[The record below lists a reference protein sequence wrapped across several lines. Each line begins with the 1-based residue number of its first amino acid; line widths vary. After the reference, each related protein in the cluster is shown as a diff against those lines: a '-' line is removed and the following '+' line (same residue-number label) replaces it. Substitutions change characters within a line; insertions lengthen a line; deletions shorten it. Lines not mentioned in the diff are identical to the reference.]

1 MSAELLENRTA
12 QGGAPSSDSARA
24 AELIARIESV
34 PFSRW
39 HIRPRVIMGSA
50 TFFDA
55 FSALSLASATPVLV
69 REWGLSPAQVGYLLA
84 ASYIGQFAGALIFG
98 WLGERIGRVM
108 SATYATLIMA
118 VVSLACAFTG
128 NFSQMFVCRLIQ
140 GIGVGGEMPVA
151 ATYINEL
158 SRAHGR
164 GRFFL
169 LYELIFPIGF
179 LAAAV
184 SGAQLVP
191 VYGWNVLFLIGTVPG
206 LVIAYFVWRLPE
218 SPRWLIRK
226 GRFAEAEAII
236 RGLEASTDKRNPVA
250 AHAMSAAQFAQKSRW
265 SELFSPL
272 YRHRTL
278 IVWAIWATAYGVTNG
293 LNNWMP
299 TLYNTVYHLP
309 LQASLNF
316 ALLTNATQI
325 LILLVCV
332 FVIDRIGRKAW
343 MTASFRHRGRAAGAL
358 GPVRRRR
365 CEPRDRLRDAQLWRD
380 EHDQHRALSLHAGDL
395 SHPHARHRHGCGN
408 LLATACFRRRSDDC
422 RPDDGVAR
430 DFVGVS
436 DVRRGGFA
444 GRARRDA
451 DDRDAQPSPRR
462 HRALISLSPIGHG
475 CPGKVHA

>member
-1 MSAELLENRTA
+1 MSAGLLRDTTA
-12 QGGAPSSDSARA
+12 EGGGAPLSDSVRA

-84 ASYIGQFAGALIFG
+84 ASYIGQFAGALLFG
-98 WLGERIGRVM
+98 WLGERIGRVI

-118 VVSLACAFTG
+118 AVSLACAFTG

-158 SRAHGR
+158 SRAQGR
-164 GRFFL
+164 GRFFM

-191 VYGWNVLFLIGTVPG
+191 VYGWNVLFLLGTVPG
-206 LVIAYFVWRLPE
+206 LAIAYFVSRLPE

-226 GRFAEAEAII
+226 GRFAEAEAIVQS
-236 RGLEASTDKRNPVA
+236 LEASTDKRKPVA
-250 AHAMSAAQFAQKSRW
+250 PHAISAAQFAQKSRW

-272 YRHRTL
+272 YRHRTFV
-278 IVWAIWATAYGVTNG
+278 VWAIWATAYGVTNG

-325 LILLVCV
+325 LVLLVCV
-332 FVIDRIGRKAW
+332 FVIDRVGRKAW
-343 MTASFRHRGRAAGAL
+343 MTACFVIGGALLAPLGLFGAGDVNRVIVFVTLSYGVMSTINTVLYLYTPEIYPTRMRAIGTAAGTCWLRLASAA
-358 GPVRRRR
+358 GPTIVG
-365 CEPRDRLRDAQLWRD
+365 LMMV
-380 EHDQHRALSLHAGDL
+380 
-395 SHPHARHRHGCGN
+395 SHGISSVF
-408 LLATACFRRRSDDC
+408 LM
-422 RPDDGVAR
+422 
-430 DFVGVS
+430 
-436 DVRRGGFA
+436 FA
-444 GRARRDA
+444 GIALLGALAATQMIETRNRRLEDIA
-451 DDRDAQPSPRR
+451 P
-462 HRALISLSPIGHG
+462 
-475 CPGKVHA
+475 

>member
-1 MSAELLENRTA
+1 MSAGLLRDTTA
-12 QGGAPSSDSARA
+12 EGGGAPLSDSVRA

-84 ASYIGQFAGALIFG
+84 ASYIGQFAGALLFG
-98 WLGERIGRVM
+98 WLGERIGRVI

-118 VVSLACAFTG
+118 AVSLACAFTG

-158 SRAHGR
+158 SRAQGR
-164 GRFFL
+164 GRFFM

-191 VYGWNVLFLIGTVPG
+191 VYGWNVLFLLGTVPG
-206 LVIAYFVWRLPE
+206 LAIAYFVSRLPE

-226 GRFAEAEAII
+226 GRFAEAEAIVQS
-236 RGLEASTDKRNPVA
+236 LEASTDKRKPVA
-250 AHAMSAAQFAQKSRW
+250 PHAISAAQFAQKSRW

-325 LILLVCV
+325 LVLLVCV
-332 FVIDRIGRKAW
+332 FVIDRVGRKAW
-343 MTASFRHRGRAAGAL
+343 MTACFVIGGALLAPLGLFGAGDVNRVIVFVTLSYGVMSTINTVLYLYTPEIYPTRMRAIGTAAGTCWLRLASAA
-358 GPVRRRR
+358 GPTIVG
-365 CEPRDRLRDAQLWRD
+365 LMMV
-380 EHDQHRALSLHAGDL
+380 
-395 SHPHARHRHGCGN
+395 SHGISSVF
-408 LLATACFRRRSDDC
+408 LM
-422 RPDDGVAR
+422 
-430 DFVGVS
+430 
-436 DVRRGGFA
+436 FA
-444 GRARRDA
+444 GIALLGALAATQMIETRNRRLEDIA
-451 DDRDAQPSPRR
+451 P
-462 HRALISLSPIGHG
+462 
-475 CPGKVHA
+475 

>member
-1 MSAELLENRTA
+1 MSAELLREA
-12 QGGAPSSDSARA
+12 ALEGGGAPGSDSARA

-34 PFSRW
+34 PFSKW
-39 HIRPRVIMGSA
+39 HIRPRIIMGSA

-69 REWGLSPAQVGYLLA
+69 RLWHLTPAEVGYLLA

-140 GIGVGGEMPVA
+140 GVGVGGEMPVA

-164 GRFFL
+164 GRFFM

-179 LAAAV
+179 FAAAV
-184 SGAQLVP
+184 LGAQLVP
-191 VYGWNVLFLIGTVPG
+191 VYGWNVLFIIGTIPG
-206 LVIAYFVWRLPE
+206 LLITYFVSRLPE
-218 SPRWLIRK
+218 SPRWLIRR

-236 RGLEASTDKRNPVA
+236 RDLEASTDKRNPVA
-250 AHAMSAAQFAQKSRW
+250 PHALSPAAFAQKSRW
-265 SELFSPL
+265 SELFSPI

-278 IVWAIWATAYGVTNG
+278 IVWVIWATAYGVTNG

-299 TLYNTVYHLP
+299 TLYNTVYHLG
-309 LQASLNF
+309 LQSSLNF

-325 LILLVCV
+325 MVLLVCI

-343 MTASFRHRGRAAGAL
+343 MTACFLIGGLLLAPLGLFGASDVNRVIVFVTLSYGVMSTINTVLYLYTPEIYPTRIRAIGTAAGTCWLRLASAA
-358 GPVRRRR
+358 GPTIVG
-365 CEPRDRLRDAQLWRD
+365 LMMV
-380 EHDQHRALSLHAGDL
+380 
-395 SHPHARHRHGCGN
+395 SHGISSVFLMFA
-408 LLATACFRRRSDDC
+408 
-422 RPDDGVAR
+422 GVALLGAVAATQMIETR
-430 DFVGVS
+430 N
-436 DVRRGGFA
+436 RRLEDIA
-444 GRARRDA
+444 
-451 DDRDAQPSPRR
+451 P
-462 HRALISLSPIGHG
+462 
-475 CPGKVHA
+475 

>member
-1 MSAELLENRTA
+1 MSADPIQPPSRVRETDA
-12 QGGAPSSDSARA
+12 GGAAMSDAEKA
-24 AELIARIESV
+24 AELIARMESV

-55 FSALSLASATPVLV
+55 FTALSLASATPVLV
-69 REWGLSPAQVGYLLA
+69 REWGLTTAQVGYLLA
-84 ASYIGQFAGALIFG
+84 ASYIGQFGGALLFG
-98 WLGERIGRVM
+98 WLGEKIGRVM
-108 SATYATLIMA
+108 SATYAALIMA

-128 NFSQMFVCRLIQ
+128 NFAEMFVCRLIQ
-140 GIGVGGEMPVA
+140 GVGVGGEMPVA

-184 SGAQLVP
+184 LGARLVP
-191 VYGWNVLFLIGTVPG
+191 IYGWNVLFLLGVVPG
-206 LVIAYFVWRLPE
+206 LIITYLVSRLPE

-226 GRFAEAEAII
+226 RRFAEAEAII
-236 RGLEASTDKRNPVA
+236 QSLEASTDKRNPVA
-250 AHAMSAAQFAQKSRW
+250 PHLMTAAAFAQKSRW

-278 IVWAIWATAYGVTNG
+278 VVWVIWATAYGVTNG

-325 LILLVCV
+325 LVLLVCI
-332 FVIDRIGRKAW
+332 FVIDRIGRKTW
-343 MTASFRHRGRAAGAL
+343 MAACFIIGGALLAPLGLFGAGDVTRVIIFVTLSYGVMSTVNTVLYLYTPEIYPTRMRAIGTAAGTCWL
-358 GPVRRRR
+358 
-365 CEPRDRLRDAQLWRD
+365 RLASAAAPTIVGLMMV
-380 EHDQHRALSLHAGDL
+380 
-395 SHPHARHRHGCGN
+395 SHGISSVFLMFA
-408 LLATACFRRRSDDC
+408 
-422 RPDDGVAR
+422 GVAFLGALAATQMIETR
-430 DFVGVS
+430 N
-436 DVRRGGFA
+436 RRLEDIA
-444 GRARRDA
+444 
-451 DDRDAQPSPRR
+451 P
-462 HRALISLSPIGHG
+462 
-475 CPGKVHA
+475 

>member
-1 MSAELLENRTA
+1 MSAERMWDANA
-12 QGGAPSSDSARA
+12 AGGGLPLDDSAKA

-55 FSALSLASATPVLV
+55 FTALSLASATPVLV
-69 REWGLSPAQVGYLLA
+69 QLWHLTPGEVGYLLA
-84 ASYIGQFAGALIFG
+84 ASYFGQFAGALIFG

-108 SATYATLIMA
+108 SATYAALIMA

-128 NFSQMFVCRLIQ
+128 NFFQMFVCRIIQ

-184 SGAQLVP
+184 AGAQLVP
-191 VYGWNVLFLIGTVPG
+191 VYGWNILFLIGTVPG
-206 LVIAYFVWRLPE
+206 LIITYLVSRLPE

-226 GRFAEAEAII
+226 GRYAEAEAII
-236 RGLEASTDKRNPVA
+236 RGLEASTSKRSPVA
-250 AHAMSAAQFAQKSRW
+250 AQPLSVAASQKSRW
-265 SELFSPL
+265 SELFSPF
-272 YRHRTL
+272 YRRRTL

-316 ALLTNATQI
+316 AFLTNAMQI
-325 LILLVCV
+325 LVLLVCI
-332 FVIDRIGRKAW
+332 FVIDRIGRKTW
-343 MTASFRHRGRAAGAL
+343 MTVSFVIGGLLLLPLGLSGADDVTRVVIFVTLSYGVMSTINTVLYLYTPEIYPTRMRAIGTAAGTCWLRLASAA
-358 GPVRRRR
+358 GPLVV
-365 CEPRDRLRDAQLWRD
+365 
-380 EHDQHRALSLHAGDL
+380 GVMMV
-395 SHPHARHRHGCGN
+395 SHGISSVFLMFA
-408 LLATACFRRRSDDC
+408 
-422 RPDDGVAR
+422 GVAL
-430 DFVGVS
+430 VGAIAATQMIETRN
-436 DVRRGGFA
+436 RRLEDIA
-444 GRARRDA
+444 
-451 DDRDAQPSPRR
+451 P
-462 HRALISLSPIGHG
+462 
-475 CPGKVHA
+475 

>member
-1 MSAELLENRTA
+1 MSAERMWDANA
-12 QGGAPSSDSARA
+12 AGGGLPLDDSAKA

-55 FSALSLASATPVLV
+55 FTALSLASATPVLV
-69 REWGLSPAQVGYLLA
+69 QLWHLTPGEVGYLLA
-84 ASYIGQFAGALIFG
+84 ASYFGQFAGALIFG

-108 SATYATLIMA
+108 SATYAALIMA

-128 NFSQMFVCRLIQ
+128 NFFQMFVCRIIQ

-184 SGAQLVP
+184 AGAQLVP
-191 VYGWNVLFLIGTVPG
+191 VYGWNILFLIGTVPG
-206 LVIAYFVWRLPE
+206 LIITYLVSRLPE

-226 GRFAEAEAII
+226 GRYAEAEAII
-236 RGLEASTDKRNPVA
+236 RGLEASTSKRSPVA
-250 AHAMSAAQFAQKSRW
+250 AQPLSVAASQKSRW
-265 SELFSPL
+265 SELFSPF
-272 YRHRTL
+272 YRQRTL
-278 IVWAIWATAYGVTNG
+278 IVWVIWATAYGVTNG

-316 ALLTNATQI
+316 AFLTNAMQI
-325 LILLVCV
+325 LVLLVCI
-332 FVIDRIGRKAW
+332 FVIDRIGRKTW
-343 MTASFRHRGRAAGAL
+343 MTVSFVIGGLLLLPLGLSGADDVTRVVIFVTLSYGVMSTINTVLYLYTPEIYPTRMRAIGTAAGTCWLRLASAA
-358 GPVRRRR
+358 GPLVV
-365 CEPRDRLRDAQLWRD
+365 
-380 EHDQHRALSLHAGDL
+380 GVMMV
-395 SHPHARHRHGCGN
+395 SHGISSVFLMFA
-408 LLATACFRRRSDDC
+408 
-422 RPDDGVAR
+422 GVAL
-430 DFVGVS
+430 VGAIAATQMIETRN
-436 DVRRGGFA
+436 RRLEDIA
-444 GRARRDA
+444 
-451 DDRDAQPSPRR
+451 P
-462 HRALISLSPIGHG
+462 
-475 CPGKVHA
+475 

>member
-1 MSAELLENRTA
+1 MSAERIWDANA
-12 QGGAPSSDSARA
+12 AGGGALALYDSAKA

-55 FSALSLASATPVLV
+55 FTALSLASATPVLV
-69 REWGLSPAQVGYLLA
+69 QLWHLTPGEVGYLLA
-84 ASYIGQFAGALIFG
+84 ASYFGQFAGALIFG

-108 SATYATLIMA
+108 SATYAALIMA
-118 VVSLACAFTG
+118 VVSLACAFSG
-128 NFSQMFVCRLIQ
+128 NFFQMFLCRIIQ

-184 SGAQLVP
+184 AGAQLVP
-191 VYGWNVLFLIGTVPG
+191 VYGWNILFLIGTLPG
-206 LVIAYFVWRLPE
+206 LIIAYMVSRLPE

-236 RGLEASTDKRNPVA
+236 RSLEASTNKRNPVA
-250 AHAMSAAQFAQKSRW
+250 AHLLSPATSQKSRW
-265 SELFSPL
+265 SELFSPF
-272 YRHRTL
+272 YRRRTL
-278 IVWAIWATAYGVTNG
+278 IVWVIWATAYGVTNG

-316 ALLTNATQI
+316 ALLTNTAQI
-325 LILLVCV
+325 LVLLVCI
-332 FVIDRIGRKAW
+332 FVIDRIGRKTW
-343 MTASFRHRGRAAGAL
+343 MTVSFVIGGLLLLPLGWFGADDVTRVVIFVTLSYGVMSTINTVLYLYTPEIYPTRIRAIGTAAGTCWLRLASAA
-358 GPVRRRR
+358 GPLMV
-365 CEPRDRLRDAQLWRD
+365 
-380 EHDQHRALSLHAGDL
+380 GVMMV
-395 SHPHARHRHGCGN
+395 SHGISSVFLMFA
-408 LLATACFRRRSDDC
+408 
-422 RPDDGVAR
+422 GVALLGAIAATQMIETR
-430 DFVGVS
+430 N
-436 DVRRGGFA
+436 RRLEDIA
-444 GRARRDA
+444 
-451 DDRDAQPSPRR
+451 P
-462 HRALISLSPIGHG
+462 
-475 CPGKVHA
+475 

>member
-1 MSAELLENRTA
+1 MSAELVREVALEG
-12 QGGAPSSDSARA
+12 GGAARSSDSARA

-39 HIRPRVIMGSA
+39 HIYPRVIMGSA

-55 FSALSLASATPVLV
+55 FTALSLASATPVLV
-69 REWGLSPAQVGYLLA
+69 RLWGLSPAQVGYLLA

-98 WLGERIGRVM
+98 WLGEKIGRVM

-128 NFSQMFVCRLIQ
+128 NFTQMFVCRLIQ

-206 LVIAYFVWRLPE
+206 LLITYFVSRLPE
-218 SPRWLIRK
+218 SPRWLIRR
-226 GRFAEAEAII
+226 GRFSEAETVIQS
-236 RGLEASTDKRNPVA
+236 LEASTDKRNPVA
-250 AHAMSAAQFAQKSRW
+250 PHALSAAAAQKSRW
-265 SELFSPL
+265 SELFSPV
-272 YRHRTL
+272 YRRRTL

-293 LNNWMP
+293 INNWMP

-325 LILLVCV
+325 LVLLVCV

-343 MTASFRHRGRAAGAL
+343 MTASFIIGGALLAPLGLFGAGEVNRVIIFVTLSYGIMSTINTVLYLYTPEIYPTRMRAIGTAAGTCWLRLASAA
-358 GPVRRRR
+358 GPAIVG
-365 CEPRDRLRDAQLWRD
+365 LMMVSQGISSVFLMFA
-380 EHDQHRALSLHAGDL
+380 
-395 SHPHARHRHGCGN
+395 
-408 LLATACFRRRSDDC
+408 
-422 RPDDGVAR
+422 GVA
-430 DFVGVS
+430 FVGALAATQMIETRN
-436 DVRRGGFA
+436 RRLEDIA
-444 GRARRDA
+444 
-451 DDRDAQPSPRR
+451 P
-462 HRALISLSPIGHG
+462 
-475 CPGKVHA
+475 

>member
-1 MSAELLENRTA
+1 MCAERTWDGNA
-12 QGGAPSSDSARA
+12 AGGGALAPYDSAKA

-55 FSALSLASATPVLV
+55 FTALSLASATPVLV
-69 REWGLSPAQVGYLLA
+69 QLWHLTPGEVGYLLA
-84 ASYIGQFAGALIFG
+84 ASYFGQFAGALIFG

-108 SATYATLIMA
+108 SATYAALIMA
-118 VVSLACAFTG
+118 VVSLACAFSG
-128 NFSQMFVCRLIQ
+128 NFFQMFVCRIIQ

-184 SGAQLVP
+184 AGAQLVP
-191 VYGWNVLFLIGTVPG
+191 VYGWNILFLLGTVPG
-206 LVIAYFVWRLPE
+206 LIITYMVSRLPE

-226 GRFAEAEAII
+226 GRYAEAEAII
-236 RGLEASTDKRNPVA
+236 RDLEASTSKRSPVA
-250 AHAMSAAQFAQKSRW
+250 AQPLPLAASQKSRW
-265 SELFSPL
+265 SELFSPF
-272 YRHRTL
+272 YRRRTL

-325 LILLVCV
+325 LVLLVCI
-332 FVIDRIGRKAW
+332 FVIDRIGRKIW
-343 MTASFRHRGRAAGAL
+343 MTVSFVIGGLLLLPLGLFGADDVTRVVIFVTLSYGVMSTINTVLYLYTPEIYPTRMRAIGTAAGTCWLRLASAA
-358 GPVRRRR
+358 GPLVV
-365 CEPRDRLRDAQLWRD
+365 
-380 EHDQHRALSLHAGDL
+380 GVMMV
-395 SHPHARHRHGCGN
+395 SHGISSVFLMFA
-408 LLATACFRRRSDDC
+408 
-422 RPDDGVAR
+422 GVAL
-430 DFVGVS
+430 VGAIVATQMIETRN
-436 DVRRGGFA
+436 RRLEDIA
-444 GRARRDA
+444 
-451 DDRDAQPSPRR
+451 P
-462 HRALISLSPIGHG
+462 
-475 CPGKVHA
+475 

>member
-1 MSAELLENRTA
+1 MSAERIWDANA
-12 QGGAPSSDSARA
+12 AGGGPPLGDSAKP

-55 FSALSLASATPVLV
+55 FTALSLASATPVLV
-69 REWGLSPAQVGYLLA
+69 QLWHLTPGQVGYLLA
-84 ASYIGQFAGALIFG
+84 ASYFGQFAGALIFG

-128 NFSQMFVCRLIQ
+128 NFTEMFVCRIIQ

-164 GRFFL
+164 GRFFM

-184 SGAQLVP
+184 AGAQLVP
-191 VYGWNVLFLIGTVPG
+191 VYGWNILFLLGTVPG
-206 LVIAYFVWRLPE
+206 LIITYMVSRLPE

-226 GRFAEAEAII
+226 GRYAEAEAII
-236 RGLEASTDKRNPVA
+236 HGLEASTNKRNPVA
-250 AHAMSAAQFAQKSRW
+250 AQAISAAASQKSRW
-265 SELFSPL
+265 SELFSPF
-272 YRHRTL
+272 YRRRTL

-299 TLYNTVYHLP
+299 TLYNTIYHLP

-325 LILLVCV
+325 LVLLVCV
-332 FVIDRIGRKAW
+332 FVIDRIGRKTW
-343 MTASFRHRGRAAGAL
+343 MTVSFVMGGLLLLPLGLFGADDVTRVVIFVTLSYGVMSTINTVLYLYTPEIYPTRIRAIGTAAATCWLRLASAAGPLVVGVMMVSYGISSVFLMFA
-358 GPVRRRR
+358 
-365 CEPRDRLRDAQLWRD
+365 
-380 EHDQHRALSLHAGDL
+380 
-395 SHPHARHRHGCGN
+395 
-408 LLATACFRRRSDDC
+408 
-422 RPDDGVAR
+422 GVAL
-430 DFVGVS
+430 VGAV
-436 DVRRGGFA
+436 VATQMIETRNRRLEDIA
-444 GRARRDA
+444 
-451 DDRDAQPSPRR
+451 P
-462 HRALISLSPIGHG
+462 
-475 CPGKVHA
+475 

>member
-1 MSAELLENRTA
+1 
-12 QGGAPSSDSARA
+12 
-24 AELIARIESV
+24 
-34 PFSRW
+34 
-39 HIRPRVIMGSA
+39 MGSA

-55 FSALSLASATPVLV
+55 FTALSLASATPVLV
-69 REWGLSPAQVGYLLA
+69 QLWGLTLTQVGYLLA

-128 NFSQMFVCRLIQ
+128 NFTEMFICRLIQ

-184 SGAQLVP
+184 AGAQLVP
-191 VYGWNVLFLIGTVPG
+191 VYGWNVLFLLGTVPG
-206 LVIAYFVWRLPE
+206 LLITFLVSRLPE

-226 GRFAEAEAII
+226 GRYAEAEAII
-236 RGLEASTDKRNPVA
+236 RDLEASTDKRNPVQP
-250 AHAMSAAQFAQKSRW
+250 HALSAAAMQKSRW
-265 SELFSPL
+265 SELFSPV

-278 IVWAIWATAYGVTNG
+278 IVWVIWATAYGVTNG
-293 LNNWMP
+293 LNNFMP
-299 TLYNTVYHLP
+299 TLYNRVYHLP

-325 LILLVCV
+325 LVLLVCV
-332 FVIDRIGRKAW
+332 FVIDRIGRKVW
-343 MTASFRHRGRAAGAL
+343 MTAGFIIGGLLLVPLGLFGAGDVNRVILFVTLSYGVMSTINTVLYLYTPEIYPTRMRAIGTAAGTCWLRLASAA
-358 GPVRRRR
+358 GPAVVGLTMVSQGI
-365 CEPRDRLRDAQLWRD
+365 ESVFLMFA
-380 EHDQHRALSLHAGDL
+380 
-395 SHPHARHRHGCGN
+395 
-408 LLATACFRRRSDDC
+408 
-422 RPDDGVAR
+422 GVAM
-430 DFVGVS
+430 VGALAATQMIETRN
-436 DVRRGGFA
+436 RRLEDIA
-444 GRARRDA
+444 
-451 DDRDAQPSPRR
+451 P
-462 HRALISLSPIGHG
+462 
-475 CPGKVHA
+475 

>member
-1 MSAELLENRTA
+1 MSAELLREA
-12 QGGAPSSDSARA
+12 DVEARA
-24 AELIARIESV
+24 AAAASDSTRAAQLIARIESV

-39 HIRPRVIMGSA
+39 HIRPRIIMGSA

-55 FSALSLASATPVLV
+55 FTALSLASATPVLV
-69 REWGLSPAQVGYLLA
+69 RLWHLTPADVGYLLA

-98 WLGERIGRVM
+98 WLGEKIGRVM
-108 SATYATLIMA
+108 SATWATLIMA

-128 NFSQMFVCRLIQ
+128 NFTQMFVCRLIQ

-164 GRFFL
+164 GRFFM

-184 SGAQLVP
+184 LGAQLVP
-191 VYGWNVLFLIGTVPG
+191 VYGWNVLFFIGTVPG
-206 LVIAYFVWRLPE
+206 LIITYMVSQLPE

-226 GRFAEAEAII
+226 GRFAEADAIVKS
-236 RGLEASTDKRNPVA
+236 LEASTDARNPVPP
-250 AHAMSAAQFAQKSRW
+250 HAFSAAAAQKSRW
-265 SELFSPL
+265 SELFSPV

-316 ALLTNATQI
+316 ALLTNTVQI
-325 LILLVCV
+325 LVLLVCV
-332 FVIDRIGRKAW
+332 FAIDRIGRKVW
-343 MTASFRHRGRAAGAL
+343 MTACFVVGGLVLAPLGLFGAGDVNRVIIFVTLSYGVMSTINTVLYLYTPEIYPTRMRAIGTAAGTCWLRLASAA
-358 GPVRRRR
+358 GPAIVG
-365 CEPRDRLRDAQLWRD
+365 LMMVA
-380 EHDQHRALSLHAGDL
+380 
-395 SHPHARHRHGCGN
+395 HGIESVF
-408 LLATACFRRRSDDC
+408 LM
-422 RPDDGVAR
+422 
-430 DFVGVS
+430 
-436 DVRRGGFA
+436 FA
-444 GRARRDA
+444 GIALLGALAATQMIETRNRRLEDIA
-451 DDRDAQPSPRR
+451 P
-462 HRALISLSPIGHG
+462 
-475 CPGKVHA
+475 